1 MKENVK
7 TYQTTDQCH
16 ECKGECCRRMG
27 CHFAPSDFK
36 EIAFEYLKSKIDQG
50 YISID
55 WWETDHGPEYY
66 LRMRHVGAPVVD
78 PSWGG
83 QCIMLT
89 DIGCT
94 FSFDERPLGGKA
106 LRPRAGAGGHCET
119 DYSKF
124 DSKEDWKEYHSVLE
138 ALVDYYR

>member
-1 MKENVK
+1 
-7 TYQTTDQCH
+7 
-16 ECKGECCRRMG
+16 MG

-36 EIAFEYLKSKIDQG
+36 EISFEYLRSKIDQG

-55 WWETDHGPEYY
+55 WWENWNSSNDYY
-66 LRMRHVGAPVVD
+66 LRMRHVDAPVVD

-83 QCIMLT
+83 KCVMLT

-106 LRPRAGAGGHCET
+106 LRPRAGAGEPCET

-124 DSKEDWKEYHSVLE
+124 DCKEDWKEYNDVLV